1 MALHDLTFHG
11 GRLDVAAQRYPD
23 APQPWIDLS
32 TGLNPYSWDAA
43 AVPIDWR
50 ALPGE
55 AARQA
60 LEAAAAAAFGAA
72 HLPVAAVPGSEAAL
86 HALGGLDLPRP
97 FGIVGPGYRGHG
109 AALPGARPVVADA
122 LEAAAEAGGTLLL
135 ANPNNPDGRRLA
147 PERLL
152 AVAATL
158 AAKGGLLIV
167 DEAFADAVPGTS
179 LLPALR
185 AEDPVLVLRSFGKM
199 YGLAGLRLGFVLG
212 AEPYVAA
219 VAARMG
225 SWPVSAAA
233 IAIGTI
239 AYRDRAWPAMTV
251 ARLEA
256 ASARLD
262 TLLRR
267 HGLAPIGDCPLF
279 RLVESDRAPALFER
293 LARAGILTRPFA
305 EDAQRL
311 RFGLP
316 GGAAA
321 WDRLAAALADG

>member
-1 MALHDLTFHG
+1 MHDLTYHG
-11 GRLDVAAQRYPD
+11 GRLDVAAARYPD
-23 APQPWIDLS
+23 APRPWIDLS
-32 TGLNPYSWDAA
+32 TGLNPYPWDAA
-43 AVPIDWR
+43 SVPVDWR
-50 ALPGE
+50 ALPGG
-55 AARQA
+55 AARLG
-60 LEAAAAAAFGAA
+60 LETAAAATFGAA

-86 HALGGLDLPRP
+86 HALAAINLPRP
-97 FGIVGPGYRGHG
+97 FAIVGPGYRGHG
-109 AALPGARPVVADA
+109 AALPGARPVAAGD
-122 LEAAAEAGGTLLL
+122 LDAAAEAGGTLLL
-135 ANPNNPDGRRLA
+135 ANPNNPDGRRL
-147 PERLL
+147 PPDRLL

-179 LLPALR
+179 VLPMLSAD
-185 AEDPVLVLRSFGKM
+185 DPVLVLRSFGKM

-212 AEPYVAA
+212 AGPYVAA

-233 IAIGTI
+233 IAIGTA
-239 AYRDRAWPAMTV
+239 AYLDRAWPAMTV

-256 ASARLD
+256 AGARLD

-279 RLVESDRAPALFER
+279 RLIESDRAPAMFER

-305 EDAQRL
+305 EDARRL

-316 GGAAA
+316 GQAAA
-321 WDRLAAALADG
+321 WDRLAAALAGG

>member
-1 MALHDLTFHG
+1 MHDLTFHG
-11 GRLDVAAQRYPD
+11 GRLDVAAARYPG
-23 APQPWIDLS
+23 APRPWIDLS
-32 TGLNPYSWDAA
+32 TGLNPYPWDAA
-43 AVPIDWR
+43 SVPIDWR

-55 AARQA
+55 AARRA
-60 LEAAAAAAFGAA
+60 LEAAAATTFGAA
-72 HLPVAAVPGSEAAL
+72 RLPVAAVPGSEAAL
-86 HALGGLDLPRP
+86 HALAGIDLPRP
-97 FGIVGPGYRGHG
+97 FTIVGPGYRGHG
-109 AALPGARPVVADA
+109 AALPGARGITAEA
-122 LEAAAEAGGTLLL
+122 LEAAAAGGGTLLL

-147 PERLL
+147 PERLM

-179 LLPALR
+179 MLPMLSADNR
-185 AEDPVLVLRSFGKM
+185 VLVLRSFGKM

-212 AEPYVAA
+212 AKPQVAA

-233 IAIGTI
+233 IAIGTA
-239 AYRDRAWPAMTV
+239 AYQDRDWPAMTV

-256 ASARLD
+256 ARARLD
-262 TLLRR
+262 ALLRR
-267 HGLAPIGDCPLF
+267 HGLDPIGDCPLF
-279 RLVESDRAPALFER
+279 RLVESDRTPALFER
-293 LARAGILTRPFA
+293 LARAGILARPFA
-305 EDAQRL
+305 EAARRL
-311 RFGLP
+311 RLGLP